1 MDSNSQ
7 IIIIA
12 ITVSSV
18 VLALLIVSPYIIQ
31 FGKFLLKKT
40 NFRTLGQSSQIR
52 LIYQLKEACEQLS
65 KDKTGALITI
75 VNKTDLD
82 NYRTDGIALDANIS
96 SALLI
101 SIFDKHTPLHDGSVI
116 IANNKI
122 TYASTYFKITA
133 KSIDNR
139 LGARH
144 RAALGISESTDALA
158 IVVSE
163 QTGGI
168 SFAKNG
174 TLTKVTID
182 EFQEK
187 LVEALK

>member
-1 MDSNSQ
+1 MSSYSS
-7 IIIIA
+7 IIIA
-12 ITVSSV
+12 ISVSS
-18 VLALLIVSPYIIQ
+18 ALLAILISFPYIIQ
-31 FGKFLLKKT
+31 FCKFIFKKT
-40 NFRTLGQSSQIR
+40 NFRALGQSSQIR

-65 KDKTGALITI
+65 KDKTGALITL
-75 VNKTDLD
+75 VNKTNLD

-116 IANNKI
+116 ISNNKI

-168 SFAKNG
+168 SFAKHG
-174 TLTKVTID
+174 TLTKVTLYD
-182 EFQEK
+182 FQEK

>member
-1 MDSNSQ
+1 MSDSN
-7 IIIIA
+7 IILAIA
-12 ITVSSV
+12 ISTI
-18 VLALLIVSPYIIQ
+18 VLGLLILAPYIYQIS
-31 FGKFLLKKT
+31 KYLLKKS

-52 LIYQLKEACEQLS
+52 LIHQLKEACEQLS

-82 NYRTDGIALDANIS
+82 NYRTDGIKLNANIS

-116 IANNKI
+116 IADDKI
-122 TYASTYFKITA
+122 TYASTYFKITS

-144 RAALGISESTDALA
+144 RAALGISENTDALA
-158 IVVSE
+158 IIVSE

-168 SFAKNG
+168 SFAKHG
-174 TLTKVTID
+174 TLTKVTLD